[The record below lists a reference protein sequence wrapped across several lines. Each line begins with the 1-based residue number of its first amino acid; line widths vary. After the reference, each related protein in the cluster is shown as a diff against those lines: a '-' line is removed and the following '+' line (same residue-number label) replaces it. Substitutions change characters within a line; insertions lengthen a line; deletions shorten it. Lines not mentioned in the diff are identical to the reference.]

1 MDLERTEGGWGRVEG
16 GSGFGDGGGAGGN
29 EVCAIPARYRGS
41 RGTEVGV
48 GGSCFV
54 SAAS

>member
-1 MDLERTEGGWGRVEG
+1 MERTKGGWGREEG
-16 GSGFGDGGGAGGN
+16 GSGFRDGGGGGGN
-29 EVCAIPARYRGS
+29 EVCAIPARYRVS

>member
-1 MDLERTEGGWGRVEG
+1 MERTEGGWGREEG
-16 GSGFGDGGGAGGN
+16 GNGFGGGGGGGN
-29 EVCAIPARYRGS
+29 EVCAIPARYRVSG
-41 RGTEVGV
+41 GTEVGI